1 MKLKN
6 PLEPDNL
13 NNGQWVEI
21 FTNES
26 SIEGGTN
33 TVIIESN
40 IDYYS
45 SLSQASILRDRKFL
59 DKSSLKKIVGSNT
72 VANAFDTSVTKDRAT
87 KTGYLSSSVDPYRQ
101 GVEITLPRHITGPAK
116 ISAGTPGHFINPT
129 PFGLNE
135 NVNLTDN
142 DFFQEL
148 NLFNSVE
155 FIQAQ
160 DSNKLIEQ
168 IITFPI
174 VTSDANQREN
184 FVLNGIIEPFP
195 IRPIISYFSIYFP
208 AEPHGIKANFS
219 NGDVLVKKASDI
231 VSSVYDFLPNG
242 INKEIFLDA
251 SEPITMSNDEGTSTV
266 EVGPNIPYLPT
277 DTNYIEPFE
286 DVVYARGDEL
296 ESTRDYDNDL
306 LAAVRA
312 LKPMGT
318 TYLNANQFSGRT
330 GFSYNNSTQ
339 GVDSIVYGG
348 LSR

>member
-21 FTNES
+21 FTNEA
-26 SIEGGTN
+26 SIEGGIN
-33 TVIIESN
+33 TVVIESSL
-40 IDYYS
+40 DYYS
-45 SLSQASILRDRKFL
+45 SLTQTSIVRDRKFI
-59 DKSSLKKIVGSNT
+59 DRSSLKKIVGSNT
-72 VANAFDTSVTKDRAT
+72 VANAFDTSISKDRAT

-101 GVEITLPRHITGPAK
+101 GVEITLPRHIAGLVK
-116 ISAGTPGHFINPT
+116 ISAGTPGHFINPA
-129 PFGLNE
+129 PFGLSE
-135 NVNLTDN
+135 NINLTDN

-174 VTSDANQREN
+174 VTSDTNQREN
-184 FVLNGIIEPFP
+184 SVLNGIIEPFP
-195 IRPIISYFSIYFP
+195 IRPIISYFSLYFP

-219 NGDVLVKKASDI
+219 NGDILVKKASDI
-231 VSSVYDFLPNG
+231 VSSVYDFLPNAV
-242 INKEIFLDA
+242 NKEIFLDA

-266 EVGPNIPYLPT
+266 EVGPNIPYLST
-277 DTNYIEPFE
+277 DTNFIEPFK
-286 DVVYARGDEL
+286 DIVFARGDEL
-296 ESTRDYDNDL
+296 ELTRNYDNDL

-312 LKPMGT
+312 LPPMET
-318 TYLNANQFSGRT
+318 TYLNINQISGRT
-330 GFSYNNSTQ
+330 GFSYNNSIQ